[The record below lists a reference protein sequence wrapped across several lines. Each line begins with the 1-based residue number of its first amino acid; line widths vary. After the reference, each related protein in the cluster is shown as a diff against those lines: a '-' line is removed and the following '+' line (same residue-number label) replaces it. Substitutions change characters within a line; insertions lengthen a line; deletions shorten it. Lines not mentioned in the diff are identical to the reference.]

1 MRSEEPTQPHQRL
14 DAELTLLW
22 RRLRWMSVTLARKV
36 DDGLEAPA
44 YGLLG
49 AVHDAGSGVRGGDL
63 AERFGLDKSTVSRQ
77 IAQLESLG
85 LVERVTDPDDKRAR
99 LIHITDAG
107 RDMVFRLRVARG
119 EWLRTALQPWA
130 ESDVERLVALVGK
143 LNESV
148 GTVLGKGQDH
158 PV

>member
-1 MRSEEPTQPHQRL
+1 MSDEPTQPHERL
-14 DAELTLLW
+14 DSELTLLW

-36 DDGLEAPA
+36 HDGPEAAA

-49 AVHDAGSGVRGGDL
+49 AVHDAGSSVRGGDL
-63 AERFGLDKSTVSRQ
+63 AERFGLDKSTISRQ

-85 LVERVTDPDDKRAR
+85 LIERVTDPCDKRAR
-99 LIHITDAG
+99 LINITDAG
-107 RDMVFRLRVARG
+107 RDLVGRLRAARG

-130 ESDVERLVALVGK
+130 EDDVERLVALMTR

-148 GTVLGKGQDH
+148 GVVIGKGHD
-158 PV
+158 PSV